1 MISTKAISVPS
12 ELIGSSI
19 RLLELGS
26 SPFPKNRAVNLQES
40 NNWHSAPS
48 AEIYLN
54 VSSIYFLRFCFLRL
68 YVQHDYCM
76 QFINFQLLKKV
87 QHHVNYLK

>member
-1 MISTKAISVPS
+1 MISTKAISVPL

-54 VSSIYFLRFCFLRL
+54 VSSIYFLRL

-76 QFINFQLLKKV
+76 QFIDFQLLKKV